1 VRDAIVSLAGLVGRP
16 VRNQAGAEIGRL
28 VDVVVRMG
36 DGDQYPPVT
45 GLVVKV
51 GRRMAFIDGS
61 AIERLSHGEIV
72 LRSARLDMR
81 DFERREGEVMLAKD
95 VLDHQLVDVD
105 GVQVVRPSDLYL
117 AEALG
122 GIRLV
127 GVDVSLQ
134 SLVRRLGPARWRT
147 RPTPE
152 KVIDWAAIQPFG
164 HAVRELRLRTSHE
177 ALRHLRPGELADVLE
192 DLGRSARQELLA
204 ALGPETAAD
213 ALEEMEPDE
222 LGALLREVEPE
233 HAAALVASMEP
244 DEAVD
249 ALRELPRDDREELLE
264 HMPEDTASHLEELLG
279 YPSDEAGGF
288 MTTVLALARPE
299 ESVSDVARRLAE
311 LFDHRSEVD
320 AVAVVDEEGR
330 LLGDLTLFDLVVA
343 PPDAAV
349 GTLIHEERPV
359 TVRPDAPV
367 DEVAAQLVE
376 SRRSSLLVV
385 DEEDRP
391 VGRILADD
399 VVDALMGRS
408 RLHFPRLLQ

>member
-1 VRDAIVSLAGLVGRP
+1 MAG
-16 VRNQAGAEIGRL
+16 
-28 VDVVVRMG
+28 G
-36 DGDQYPPVT
+36 DRYPPVT

-51 GRRMAFIDGS
+51 GRRVAFIDAS
-61 AIERLSHGEIV
+61 AIEKLSHGEIV
-72 LRSARLDMR
+72 LRSSRLDMR
-81 DFERREGEVMLAKD
+81 DFERREGEVMLARD

-105 GVQVVRPSDLYL
+105 GVQVVRATDLYL

-164 HAVRELRLRTSHE
+164 DAVRELRLRTSHE
-177 ALRHLRPGELADVLE
+177 GLHSLRPGELADLLE
-192 DLGRSARQELLA
+192 DLGRPARQELLA
-204 ALGPETAAD
+204 ALEPETAAD

-222 LGALLREVEPE
+222 LGALLREAEPE
-233 HAAALVASMEP
+233 QAAALVASMEP

-249 ALRELPRDDREELLE
+249 ALRDLGREDREELLE
-264 HMPEDTASHLEELLG
+264 HMPDATASHLEELLG
-279 YPSDEAGGF
+279 YPGDQAGGF
-288 MTTVLALARPE
+288 MTTVLVTARPE
-299 ESVSDVARRLAE
+299 ERVSEVARRLAE
-311 LFDHRSEVD
+311 MVDHSLEVD

-330 LLGDLTLFDLVVA
+330 LLGDLTLFDLVIA
-343 PPDAAV
+343 PADASM
-349 GTLIHEERPV
+349 GELLREERPV

-367 DEVAAQLVE
+367 DEVASQLTE
-376 SRRSSLLVV
+376 ARRSSLLVL
-385 DEEDRP
+385 DDDGRP

>member
-1 VRDAIVSLAGLVGRP
+1 
-16 VRNQAGAEIGRL
+16 
-28 VDVVVRMG
+28 
-36 DGDQYPPVT
+36 
-45 GLVVKV
+45 
-51 GRRMAFIDGS
+51 
-61 AIERLSHGEIV
+61 
-72 LRSARLDMR
+72 
-81 DFERREGEVMLAKD
+81 
-95 VLDHQLVDVD
+95 
-105 GVQVVRPSDLYL
+105 
-117 AEALG
+117 
-122 GIRLV
+122 
-127 GVDVSLQ
+127 
-134 SLVRRLGPARWRT
+134 
-147 RPTPE
+147 
-152 KVIDWAAIQPFG
+152 
-164 HAVRELRLRTSHE
+164 
-177 ALRHLRPGELADVLE
+177 
-192 DLGRSARQELLA
+192 
-204 ALGPETAAD
+204 
-213 ALEEMEPDE
+213 
-222 LGALLREVEPE
+222 
-233 HAAALVASMEP
+233 
-244 DEAVD
+244 
-249 ALRELPRDDREELLE
+249 
-264 HMPEDTASHLEELLG
+264 
-279 YPSDEAGGF
+279 

-399 VVDALMGRS
+399 VVDALMGRG